1 MHSHAR
7 QYIGL
12 AVHRHI
18 SARTQHQPR
27 LLCLWVGEGKGV
39 VLQRGM
45 GLSNF
50 KFILKHTK
58 IEREIVTFGDRR
70 EGGRYREKV

>member
-1 MHSHAR
+1 MHR
-7 QYIGL
+7 Y
-12 AVHRHI
+12 I

-27 LLCLWVGEGKGV
+27 LLCLWVGEGTGV
-39 VLQRGM
+39 VMQRGM
-45 GLSNF
+45 GLGNF